1 MANKMTI
8 PAMVEGGKAS
18 MGPPLGPALGPSG
31 VNPGQVIAAIN
42 EKTKA
47 FAGMTV
53 PVKVV
58 IDKDSKTFEVEV
70 GTPPTSS
77 LIKSEIGIKENV
89 KEEAG
94 VKGKKV
100 IGNMS
105 FDQVIKVANMKKD
118 ATLAKTLK
126 AGVMEVMGTC
136 VSLGVT
142 VEGKKPQEIQAEV
155 KEGKWD
161 SKLKE

>member
-1 MANKMTI
+1 MVDKLTI
-8 PAMVEGGKAS
+8 PALVEGGKAS

-47 FAGMTV
+47 FTGMSV
-53 PVKVV
+53 PIKVI
-58 IDKDSKTFEVEV
+58 IDKKAKTFEIEV
-70 GTPPTSS
+70 GTPPTAS
-77 LIKSEIGIKENV
+77 LIKSELGVKEPV

-94 VKGKKV
+94 VKGKKT
-100 IGNMS
+100 IGNLTI
-105 FDQVIKVANMKKD
+105 DQVVKIAGMKQE

-126 AGVMEVMGTC
+126 AQVMEIIGTC
-136 VSLGVT
+136 ISLGVT
-142 VEGKKPQEIQAEV
+142 VEGKPPKEVQAEI

-161 SKLKE
+161 KRLKE

>member
-31 VNPGQVIAAIN
+31 ANPGQVIAAIN

-53 PVKVV
+53 PVKVI
-58 IDKDSKTFEVEV
+58 IDKDSKTFEIEV
-70 GTPPTSS
+70 GTPPSSS
-77 LIKSEIGIKENV
+77 LIKGELGLKEPV

-100 IGNMS
+100 IGNLS
-105 FDQVIKVANMKKD
+105 FDQVVKVANMKRD
-118 ATLAKTLK
+118 NTLAKTLQ
-126 AGVMEVMGTC
+126 ATVMELLGTC

-142 VEGKKPQEIQAEV
+142 VEGKKAQEVQAEI
-155 KEGKWD
+155 KEGKWE
-161 SKLKE
+161 SQLKE